1 MILYISQ
8 KSQDDPRFG
17 AVKLVKLLFYSD
29 FGAYRLLGKPIT
41 GATYQHLPQ
50 GPVPKQWTETKQF
63 LLDTDAATQEVRPYF
78 IGNQMRLVPQRE
90 PNIGLFTDD
99 ELSLVNDALEEFK
112 SYTATSI
119 SEFSHREWAWRT
131 TKYRE
136 EIPYNLAWVSAGPL
150 TIEQVEAGLEIADRE
165 GLLVE

>member
-1 MILYISQ
+1 
-8 KSQDDPRFG
+8 
-17 AVKLVKLLFYSD
+17 
-29 FGAYRLLGKPIT
+29 
-41 GATYQHLPQ
+41 
-50 GPVPKQWTETKQF
+50 
-63 LLDTDAATQEVRPYF
+63 
-78 IGNQMRLVPQRE
+78 MRLVPQRE